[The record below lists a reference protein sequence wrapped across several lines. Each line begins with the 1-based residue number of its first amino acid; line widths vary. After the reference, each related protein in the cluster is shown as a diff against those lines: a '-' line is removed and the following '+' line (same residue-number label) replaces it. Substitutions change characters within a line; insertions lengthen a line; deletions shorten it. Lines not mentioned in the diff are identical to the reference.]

1 MGQASMQTDPMSAT
15 QIRPAVSSDIQSLI
29 ALDHDY
35 STDHVW
41 QMAFR
46 PTGEEIN
53 VAFREVR
60 LPRPMRVSYPR
71 DPQRLIDEW
80 TYAASLTVAES
91 GGALMGYHALSI
103 GPAPGSAWI
112 TDLVVGLAHRRQG
125 IGTRLL
131 GAARRWCQDEGLT
144 RMVLEMQSKTYP
156 GICLAR
162 KLGFVIAGY
171 HDHYYPDGDI
181 ALFFALDLR

>member
-1 MGQASMQTDPMSAT
+1 
-15 QIRPAVSSDIQSLI
+15 
-29 ALDHDY
+29 
-35 STDHVW
+35 
-41 QMAFR
+41 MAFH
-46 PTGEEIN
+46 PAGEEIS

-71 DPQRLIDEW
+71 DPERLIDEW
-80 TYAASLTVAES
+80 TYAASLVVAES
-91 GGALMGYHALSI
+91 AGAVVGYQVIST

-131 GAARRWCQDEGLT
+131 SAAKLWCQEEGLD
-144 RMVLEMQSKTYP
+144 RLILELQSKNYP
-156 GICLAR
+156 ATCLAR